1 MMLLMALA
9 CTVTTPDQAAGV
21 ALLDDYGAVPAFSFT
36 DETGAAFTDQRLR
49 GKVWLADFFFT
60 SCPDICP
67 VLSAHMA
74 EIQAHYRDRS
84 DFELVSF
91 SVDPVTDT
99 PPVLQAYATKVGGT
113 PGRWHF
119 LTGPL
124 GDIRTV
130 VIDGFKQAI
139 DARPGDATDPATIL
153 HGARFVLVD
162 RVGHIRAWTDPKEP
176 EKKTLYAAVDAVL
189 AE

>member
-1 MMLLMALA
+1 MLLMGLA
-9 CTVTTPDQAAGV
+9 CTLTTPEKVEEA
-21 ALLDDYGAVPAFSFT
+21 ALLDDYGVVPTFSLT
-36 DETGAAFTDQRLR
+36 DETGATFTDQALR
-49 GKVWLADFFFT
+49 GKVWVADFFFT

-67 VLSAHMA
+67 VLSGHMA
-74 EIQAHYRDRS
+74 EIQMHYRERD

-91 SVDPVTDT
+91 SVDPNTDT
-99 PPVLQAYATKVGGT
+99 PPVLQAYARRVSAI

-130 VIDGFKQAI
+130 VVDGFKQAI
-139 DARPGDATDPATIL
+139 EAQPAQRTDPATIL

-162 RVGHIRAWTDPKEP
+162 RVGHIRAWPDPKEP
-176 EKKTLYAAVDAVL
+176 GKRDLYAAIDAAL
-189 AE
+189 KE